1 MIAHFF
7 DLNVLIDIDSKVWIV
22 SKNNPNKPLIK
33 LDQSEFNLIKS
44 GIWKKTGTPLKITGT
59 EYYLKEDLMELIKIR
74 CKKFGA
80 NITEL
85 AFSMQEFMN
94 PDIVAE
100 SNFQIKKENLI
111 SLKNSPDDIY
121 IICSKNTKR
130 NLKPVIDKLEEYLY
144 SIGLSIK
151 NFYYISETFYNRDET
166 KIAHKKI
173 KLLIQHLIGLKTND
187 NKFIDEEITN
197 YTQINFY
204 EDDISTNNLTKKSND
219 VLKFLYDNSE
229 ESTKDFIRT
238 RINEELVIN
247 LNEVTHNRV
256 NPFKITK
263 IKLEL
268 INIFKT
274 FESFNGFNKVF
285 ESTDN
290 IKETVEDLLRDF
302 SDDEDIPVEVEIYRP
317 DPFGSKEDRVLILI
331 GDEDNLVQAKD
342 LPLYENIDNFISIN
356 DYLIGE
362 GYQLKS
368 IACWIKPH
376 NEPITGQRPITIFE
390 FDKFISKIEEI
401 ENWNL
406 RHPSLWHKTFKLVD
420 IYYE

>member
-44 GIWKKTGTPLKITGT
+44 GIWKKTGAPLKIGGT
-59 EYYLKEDLMELIKIR
+59 DYYLKEELIELIKIK

-94 PDIVAE
+94 PDIVAD
-100 SNFQIKKENLI
+100 SNFQIRKENLV

-173 KLLIQHLIGLKTND
+173 RLLIQHLIGLKTSD
-187 NKFIDEEITN
+187 NKFTDEEITN

-219 VLKFLYDNSE
+219 VLKWLYNNSDE
-229 ESTKDFIRT
+229 GVKDIVKLRLGD
-238 RINEELVIN
+238 ELIIN
-247 LNEVTHNRV
+247 LNEVTYNIV
-256 NPFKITK
+256 NPFKSSK

-274 FESFNGFNKVF
+274 FESFSGFKVIN
-285 ESTDN
+285 ESVDN
-290 IKETVEDLLRDF
+290 VKEVVEDLLRDF
-302 SDDEDIPVEVEIYRP
+302 SDDEDIPVTVVLTNLGTIEVNIGRLFRP
-317 DPFGSKEDRVLILI
+317 IKTLDVYK
-331 GDEDNLVQAKD
+331 
-342 LPLYENIDNFISIN
+342 NIDCLISVN
-356 DYLIGE
+356 DYLESE
-362 GYQLKS
+362 GYKIYEIESVVKGYYGIKKVILK
-368 IACWIKPH
+368 
-376 NEPITGQRPITIFE
+376 
-390 FDKFISKIEEI
+390 KFNSFNNVISHIEEI
-401 ENWNL
+401 EKNDKIVLTNL
-406 RHPSLWHKTFKLVD
+406 FYITPKN
-420 IYYE
+420 

>member
-7 DLNVLIDIDSKVWIV
+7 DLNTLIDINSKVWIV

-33 LDQSEFNLIKS
+33 LEQSEFNLIKS
-44 GIWKKTGTPLKITGT
+44 GIWRKTGTPLKISGT
-59 EYYLKEDLMELIKIR
+59 DYYIHEDLIESIKLK
-74 CKKFGA
+74 CKKFNV

-85 AFSMQEFMN
+85 SFSMQEFMN
-94 PDIVAE
+94 PEIIAE
-100 SNFQIKKENLI
+100 SDFSIKEENLI
-111 SLKNSPDDIY
+111 GLKNSPDDIY

-130 NLKPVIDKLEEYLY
+130 NLKPIIDKLEKFLY
-144 SIGLSIK
+144 SIGLSVK
-151 NFYYISETFYNRDET
+151 NYYYVSETFYNRDET

-173 KLLIQHLIGLKTND
+173 RLLLQHLIGLKTND
-187 NKFIDEEITN
+187 TKFSDEEITK
-197 YTQINFY
+197 YETVNFY

-229 ESTKDFIRT
+229 ESTKDFVKT
-238 RINEELVIN
+238 RLNEELIIN

-285 ESTDN
+285 ESTNN

-302 SDDEDIPVEVEIYRP
+302 SDDEDIPVLVEFNKLNTLIIEIGNNQLLP
-317 DPFGSKEDRVLILI
+317 KIPFFD
-331 GDEDNLVQAKD
+331 
-342 LPLYENIDNFISIN
+342 NIDNLITIN
-356 DYLIGE
+356 DFLIENGYSLSCGE
-362 GYQLKS
+362 YCAVNSITKRPSTQLS
-368 IACWIKPH
+368 YIYEFDDLIKAI
-376 NEPITGQRPITIFE
+376 NNLIQIQYITIMY
-390 FDKFISKIEEI
+390 
-401 ENWNL
+401 
-406 RHPSLWHKTFKLVD
+406 R
-420 IYYE
+420 